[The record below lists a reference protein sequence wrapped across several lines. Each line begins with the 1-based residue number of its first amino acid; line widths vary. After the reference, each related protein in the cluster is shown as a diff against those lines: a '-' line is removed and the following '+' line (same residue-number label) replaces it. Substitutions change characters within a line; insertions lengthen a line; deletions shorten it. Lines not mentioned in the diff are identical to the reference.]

1 MESKDRES
9 ERRPHALRPQVRKG
23 SGTSGRGRLRKGR
36 SIRSIAAILLIAC
49 LSISVQAL
57 ADEPKVSPY
66 AGSASC
72 RECHEKFYKLW
83 STSFHGLAMQPYT
96 SDFARTKLTA
106 HTKEIAIDGLT
117 YRAEIS
123 GTTGY
128 VVERGKSPSE
138 SKQYKIEHVLGGKN
152 VYYFLTPME
161 KGRLQTLPLS
171 YDVKKKEW
179 FDTAASGVRHF
190 SDQPVHWKESV
201 YTFNTACYSCHVSQ
215 LSTNYDLK
223 TDTYHT
229 VWAEPGINC
238 ETCHG
243 PSEEHNRVCREAP
256 KGTVP
261 ADLKIISAKRF
272 TADQHNATCSACH
285 AKMIPLTATFT
296 PGDKFFDH
304 YDLITLENP
313 DFYPDGRDLG
323 ENYTYTSWLMS
334 PCLQSGKLHCVT
346 CHTSS
351 GRYRFKAEEKANDA
365 CMPCHAE
372 KVNNAPVHT
381 HHKAGSKGNQ
391 CVSCHMPMTSFARMN
406 RTDHSML
413 PPAPAA
419 TIKYKSPNACN
430 LCHTDRDAAW
440 ADSHV
445 RKWRKR
451 DYQSAVLLR
460 AGLIEAAR
468 KGNWSRLPDILSYI
482 KNTKNNEV
490 HRTSLMRLLRACSD
504 ERKWS
509 VLRQL
514 LKDPSSLVRSSAAL
528 LLSDGLTRENI
539 DALLPITAD
548 PVRLVRIRA
557 AEALSPILK
566 SRVPEEAKQRFEAA
580 QAEFLSAL
588 NARPDDWSSHYNLG
602 NFYASRNEI
611 EKAIASYET
620 ALRLEPRALLPLT
633 NIAIVYSQTGEYG
646 KAEKSLRRAIEID
659 SKSAPVHFNLGLLL
673 AERDR
678 KQEAEK
684 ELRTALNLDP
694 RLAPAAYNLGLL
706 IIKERPDEGLSYCR
720 KAHELSPNDP
730 KYSYTL
736 AFYQAQKG
744 DRKGA
749 IKTLRDT
756 VKHHPGYIDAVL
768 LLGQIYEKDGKKESA
783 KEVYRKALSSG
794 QLSERD
800 SLRIKMKLQSLG
812 EKEKGKKK

>member
-1 MESKDRES
+1 VIDRVKGKMRMRKHGLTFLLLVALVLLAVIS
-9 ERRPHALRPQVRKG
+9 ICFLVGCKAPSRPKG
-23 SGTSGRGRLRKGR
+23 F
-36 SIRSIAAILLIAC
+36 
-49 LSISVQAL
+49 
-57 ADEPKVSPY
+57 
-66 AGSASC
+66 AGSVSC

-83 STSFHGLAMQPYT
+83 STSFHGLAMQSYT
-96 SDFARTKLTA
+96 PEFARTKLTA
-106 HTKEIAIDGLT
+106 HTGEIAINGLT
-117 YRAEIS
+117 YRAETNVS
-123 GTTGY
+123 TGY
-128 VVERGKSPSE
+128 VVEKGKTPSE

-152 VYYFLTPME
+152 VYYFLTPLD
-161 KGRLQTLPLS
+161 KGRLQTLPLA

-190 SDQPVHWKESV
+190 SDQSVHWKESV

-261 ADLKIISAKRF
+261 ADLKIISVKRF
-272 TADQHNATCSACH
+272 TADQHNATCSTCH

-323 ENYTYTSWLMS
+323 ENYTYTLWLMS
-334 PCLQSGKLHCVT
+334 PCLQSGKLHCIT

-372 KVNNAPVHT
+372 RVKNASAHT
-381 HHKAGSKGNQ
+381 HHKVGSKGNQ
-391 CVSCHMPMTSFARMN
+391 CISCHMPMTSFARMN

-419 TIKYKSPNACN
+419 TLKFKSPNACN
-430 LCHTDRDAAW
+430 LCHSDKDAKW

-445 RKWRKR
+445 RKWRRR
-451 DYQSAVLLR
+451 DYQAAVLLR

-468 KGNWSRLPDILSYI
+468 KGNWSRLPEILSYI
-482 KNTKNNEV
+482 NNTKNNEV
-490 HRTSLMRLLRACSD
+490 FRTSLVRLLRACPD
-504 ERKWS
+504 EKKWP
-509 VLRQL
+509 VLQQL
-514 LKDPSSLVRSSAAL
+514 LKDPSPLVRSSAAL
-528 LLSDGLTRENI
+528 ALSDNLTRESI
-539 DALLPITAD
+539 DALLPVTAD
-548 PVRLVRIRA
+548 PTRLVRIRA
-557 AEALSPILK
+557 AEALSPIPQ
-566 SRVPEEAKQRFEAA
+566 SRVPEEARQRIETA

-588 NARPDDWSSHYNLG
+588 NARPDDWTSHYNLG
-602 NFYASRNEI
+602 NFYGSRNEI

-620 ALRLEPRALLPLT
+620 AIRLEPRAILALT
-633 NIAIVYSQTGEYG
+633 NIAIGYGRKGEYD
-646 KAEKSLRRAIEID
+646 KAETSLKKAIEID
-659 SKSAPVHFNLGLLL
+659 PKSAPVHFNLGLLL
-673 AERDR
+673 AERSR
-678 KQEAEK
+678 KEEAEK

-694 RLAPAAYNLGLL
+694 KLAPAAYNLGLL
-706 IIKERPDEGLSYCR
+706 IMKEHPDEGLSYCR
-720 KAHELSPNDP
+720 KAHELSPNEP

-744 DRKGA
+744 DRREA
-749 IKTLRDT
+749 MKTLQDT
-756 VKHHPGYIDAVL
+756 VKHHPGHVDAVL
-768 LLGQIYEKDGKKESA
+768 LLGEIYEHEGRKEDA
-783 KEVYRKALSSG
+783 KEAYRRALSRREISG
-794 QLSERD
+794 QD
-800 SLRIKMKLQSLG
+800 SRRLKMKLQSLE
-812 EKEKGKKK
+812 EK

>member
-1 MESKDRES
+1 VFARILVSVT
-9 ERRPHALRPQVRKG
+9 L
-23 SGTSGRGRLRKGR
+23 
-36 SIRSIAAILLIAC
+36 AAILIVPAMATCAQETPGIAKG
-49 LSISVQAL
+49 SQG
-57 ADEPKVSPY
+57 Y
-66 AGSASC
+66 AGSVSC

-83 STSFHGLAMQPYT
+83 STSFHGLAMQPYNL
-96 SDFARTKLTA
+96 DFAHTKLTA
-106 HTKEIAIDGLT
+106 HTKEIVIDGFT

-123 GTTGY
+123 GSTGY
-128 VVERGKSPSE
+128 VVERGKAPSE
-138 SKQYKIEHVLGGKN
+138 SKQYRIEHVLGGKN

-161 KGRLQTLPLS
+161 KGRMQTLPLA

-272 TADQHNATCSACH
+272 IADQHNATCSTCH
-285 AKMIPLTATFT
+285 AKMIPLTTKFT
-296 PGDKFFDH
+296 PGEKFFDH

-372 KVNNAPVHT
+372 KVQNAPAHT
-381 HHKAGSKGNQ
+381 HHKVGSKGNQ

-413 PPAPAA
+413 PPAPSA
-419 TIKYKSPNACN
+419 TLRFKSPNACN
-430 LCHTDRDAAW
+430 LCHSDKDAAW

-451 DYQSAVLLR
+451 DYQAAVLLR
-460 AGLIEAAR
+460 AGLIDAAR
-468 KGNWSRLPDILSYI
+468 KGDWSRLSDILSYI
-482 KNTKNNEV
+482 KNTKNNEIY
-490 HRTSLMRLLRACSD
+490 RTSLVRLLRACDD
-504 ERKWS
+504 ERKWPT
-509 VLRQL
+509 LRQL
-514 LKDPSSLVRSSAAL
+514 LKDPSPLVRASTAL
-528 LLSDGLTRENI
+528 AFSNGLTHENI

-566 SRVPEEAKQRFEAA
+566 SRVPKEAKQRFEAA

-620 ALRLEPRALLPLT
+620 AIRLEPRALLPLT

-720 KAHELSPNDP
+720 KAHELSPHDP

-736 AFYQAQKG
+736 AFFQVQKG

-749 IKTLRDT
+749 VKTLSDT
-756 VKHHPGYIDAVL
+756 VKRHPAYVDAVL
-768 LLGQIYEKDGKKESA
+768 LLGEIYERDGKKEDA
-783 KEVYRKALSSG
+783 KGVYSKALSTG
-794 QLSERD
+794 ELSERD
-800 SLRIKMKLQSLG
+800 SLHLRMKLQSLG